1 MEVVSGYLESKREN
15 RGYLISF
22 SFNKNKEYKKEW
34 KKHNGKEI
42 YAIVV

>member
-1 MEVVSGYLESKREN
+1 VYLENKKQN
-15 RGYLISF
+15 KGYLISF

-34 KKHNGKEI
+34 KEHDGKNI